1 MTVEDVKDGRAASI
15 PGLPR
20 PEEIAPRARRL
31 PLFERFPELA
41 GAVPVRPLVHAPTP
55 VEPIAKGEYFG
66 REGLWIKRDDLV
78 SPLYGGNK
86 IRRFE
91 LLFADAEAR
100 GRRTLVTIGGL
111 ASTQVTAT
119 ILFGKALGFEV
130 AAVLFDQPL
139 TEFLRRAI
147 ALDAAAHPVL
157 VYGGSYAGT
166 AWRGWTTYRS
176 LDRPYLIAP
185 GASSPLALV
194 GYVDAM
200 LEVGEQVARGE
211 MPRPD
216 RIVLPAGSGGT
227 AAALALGCAILGWPT
242 VITAVRITEPLA
254 CNTAVMRLWV
264 ERTRAFLKRRSP
276 SFARLGLPGVHVEV
290 DGRELGEGYGYPT
303 AASLAAIE
311 PIRGLIGAPGEVTY
325 SGKAVAALRRIA
337 AERPDETIL
346 LWNTLSSRRPA
357 LPGIDALPGED
368 LGGVRA
374 YLRAYRDE
382 RGAAR

>member
-1 MTVEDVKDGRAASI
+1 MSAATLSHA
-15 PGLPR
+15 GLPTLD
-20 PEEIAPRARRL
+20 EILPASRRL
-31 PLFERFPELA
+31 PLFEMFPELPDL
-41 GAVPVRPLVHAPTP
+41 VPHRPLVHAPTP
-55 VEPIAKGEYFG
+55 VERIAPADRFG
-66 REGLWIKRDDLV
+66 RDDLWIKRDDVV

-91 LLFADAEAR
+91 FLLADAEEK

-130 AAVLFDQPL
+130 AAIFFDQPI
-139 TEFLRRAI
+139 TDFLRRAV

-166 AWRGWTTYRS
+166 AWRGFTTYRK

-185 GASSPLALV
+185 GASSPLALL

-200 LEVGEQVARGE
+200 LELGEQVARGE

-242 VITAVRITEPLA
+242 IITAVRITEPIA
-254 CNTAVMRLWV
+254 CNRATLRLWI

-276 SFARLGLPGVHVEV
+276 TFARLRLPDFHVEV
-290 DGRELGEGYGYPT
+290 DGRALGEGYGYPT
-303 AASLAAIE
+303 PEAEAAIE
-311 PIRGLIGAPGEVTY
+311 PIRAMIGAPGEVTY
-325 SGKAVAALRRIA
+325 SGKAVAALQLIA
-337 AERPDETIL
+337 AEHPRETIL
-346 LWNTLSSRRPA
+346 FWNTLSSRRPV
-357 LPGIDALPGED
+357 LPGMDDLPGDGLDE
-368 LGGVRA
+368 VRA
-374 YLRAYRDE
+374 YLAE
-382 RGAAR
+382 RKRG